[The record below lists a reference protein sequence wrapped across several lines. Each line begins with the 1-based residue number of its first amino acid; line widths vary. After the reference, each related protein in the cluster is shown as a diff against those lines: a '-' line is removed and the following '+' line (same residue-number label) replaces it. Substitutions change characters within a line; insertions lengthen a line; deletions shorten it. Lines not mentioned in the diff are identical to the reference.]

1 MAAQAGHEASPGAAA
16 TVLLDIDGMT
26 CASCVSRVE
35 KALAKVPGVTHA
47 SVNLAT
53 ERATVEA
60 SADVSAARLV
70 EAVEQAG
77 YQATPVEPAP
87 SAATSKPVDH
97 KAAHSVELDID
108 GMTCASC
115 VSRVEKALAKVPGV
129 AHASVNLAT
138 ERATVEASADVSAAQ
153 LVEAVEQAGYGATPI
168 EPARA
173 AVTSEPADHKAARSI
188 DLDID
193 GMTCASCVSR
203 VEKALAKVPGVTH
216 ASVNLATERATV
228 EASADVSAA
237 RLAGAVEQA
246 GYRATPV
253 ESAPSAVTAA
263 PIDHKASHS
272 VELDIDG
279 MTCASCV
286 SRVEKA
292 LAKVPGVTHAS
303 VNLATERAT
312 VEASADVSAARLAEA
327 VEQAGYRAAP
337 VESAPSAAA
346 SEPVHHKA
354 AHSVEFDIDGMTCAS
369 CVSRVEKALAK
380 VPGVARA
387 TVNLATERATV
398 EASADVSAARLAGAV
413 EQAGYRATPV
423 ESAPSAVT
431 SAPIDR
437 DATQSID
444 LDIGGMTCASCVS
457 RVEKALAKVP
467 GVTHASVNLA
477 TERASVRAAGPL
489 DVDALIAAVTTAGYR
504 ATLTPAPAAD
514 ANAAASSTRAA
525 PDRDARKRQEALRE
539 RNLVI
544 ASAVLSAPLV
554 APMLAAPLG
563 IDAMLPGWL
572 QLVLASIVQFG
583 FGARFYRA
591 AWHAVKARA
600 GNMDLLVAL
609 GTSAAYGLS
618 LWMLLRDPA
627 HPGHLYFE
635 ASAVIVTLVRFG
647 KWLEAR
653 AKRQTTDAIRA
664 LNALR
669 PDRARIVDNG
679 VERDVPLAQV
689 RVGTIVSVRPGE
701 RLPVDG
707 RVVSGRSHVDE
718 SLITGESL
726 PVPKDDGDAVTA
738 GSINGEGA
746 LVVETTAIGAET
758 TLARIIRLVESAQA
772 EKAPIQRL
780 VDRVSAVFVPAILG
794 IAVLTLVGWLLA
806 GAGAETAI
814 LNAVAVLVI
823 ACPCALGLATPAAIM
838 AGTGVAARHG
848 VLIKD
853 AQALEL
859 AQRATVIAFD
869 KTGTLTEGK
878 PSVTAF
884 DAVDLPRDDAL
895 ALAAAVQRHS
905 DHPLARAVVA
915 AYDAQRNAQAA
926 PVATDA
932 RAVAGRGV
940 EARVDG
946 RLLAL
951 GSTRWR
957 DELGIVVPPALDAR
971 AAELERAGN
980 TISWLMHADAPRA
993 AIALI
998 AFGDTVKPGARDAIA
1013 ALADRHVAS
1022 VLVTG
1027 DNRGSAAA
1035 VAAALGID
1043 EVHAQVLPDDK
1054 ARVVAS
1060 LKREHGGVVAMVGD
1074 GINDAPALA
1083 AADVGI
1089 AMATGTD
1096 VAMHTA
1102 GITLMRGDPALVADA
1117 IDISKRTYRKIQQN
1131 LFWAFVYNLIGVP
1144 LAALGWLNPVIAG
1157 AAMAFS
1163 SVSVVTNALLLR
1175 RWKGRAR

>member
-1 MAAQAGHEASPGAAA
+1 MTESLASASLHTIELGVDGMHCGGCTGRVQRALAGVPGVVDATVDLERQAATITARETVEPARLVDAVSAAGYHATVREAVAGSGAMAAQAGHEASPGAAA

-35 KALAKVPGVTHA
+35 KALAKVPGVTRA

-60 SADVSAARLV
+60 SLDVSAARLV

-77 YQATPVEPAP
+77 YQATPVEPAS
-87 SAATSKPVDH
+87 SAATSEPVDH
-97 KAAHSVELDID
+97 KAAHSVELDIDGMTCASCVSRVEKALAKVPGVTHASVNLATERATVDASVEVSAARLVEAVEQAGYQATPIESARAAATSEPVHHKAARSIDLDID

-153 LVEAVEQAGYGATPI
+153 LVEAVGQAGYGATPI
-168 EPARA
+168 ESAPAVA
-173 AVTSEPADHKAARSI
+173 TSAPVDHKAA
-188 DLDID
+188 
-193 GMTCASCVSR
+193 
-203 VEKALAKVPGVTH
+203 
-216 ASVNLATERATV
+216 
-228 EASADVSAA
+228 
-237 RLAGAVEQA
+237 
-246 GYRATPV
+246 
-253 ESAPSAVTAA
+253 
-263 PIDHKASHS
+263 HS

-292 LAKVPGVTHAS
+292 L
-303 VNLATERAT
+303 E
-312 VEASADVSAARLAEA
+312 
-327 VEQAGYRAAP
+327 
-337 VESAPSAAA
+337 
-346 SEPVHHKA
+346 
-354 AHSVEFDIDGMTCAS
+354 
-369 CVSRVEKALAK
+369 
-380 VPGVARA
+380 
-387 TVNLATERATV
+387 
-398 EASADVSAARLAGAV
+398 
-413 EQAGYRATPV
+413 
-423 ESAPSAVT
+423 
-431 SAPIDR
+431 
-437 DATQSID
+437 
-444 LDIGGMTCASCVS
+444 
-457 RVEKALAKVP
+457 KVP

-514 ANAAASSTRAA
+514 ANAAASSTPAA

-884 DAVDLPRDDAL
+884 DAVELPRDDAL

-1035 VAAALGID
+1035 VAAALGIG